1 MEDFE
6 RARVH
11 AYFRRITS
19 HFVVDR
25 RPSAVL
31 ITHLLADRPLFI
43 GAVSRLSTLA
53 AVLPKPK
60 SIDSRALYEISQ
72 TVPCDAL
79 DRQRLAQGAGLV
91 GYLESRAAGEDLVL
105 LDV

>member
-6 RARVH
+6 RAQVH

-60 SIDSRALYEISQ
+60 SIDPRALHEISQ
-72 TVPCDAL
+72 TVPC
-79 DRQRLAQGAGLV
+79 RQPGSSVRRYQLSRLNACPW
-91 GYLESRAAGEDLVL
+91 S
-105 LDV
+105 